1 MKSKKRP
8 SLKKLIYRMKIYGL
22 WRGGDNPNQANNLG
36 MILICSTLS
45 AAHKVDTSS
54 RYDLKKKNY
63 CNTYMPTD

>member
-1 MKSKKRP
+1 
-8 SLKKLIYRMKIYGL
+8 MKIYGL